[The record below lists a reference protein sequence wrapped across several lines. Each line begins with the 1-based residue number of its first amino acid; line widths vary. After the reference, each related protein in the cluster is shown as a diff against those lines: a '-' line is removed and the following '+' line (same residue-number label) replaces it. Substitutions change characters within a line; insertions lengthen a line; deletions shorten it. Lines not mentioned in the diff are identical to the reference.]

1 LNCSY
6 NKLTSIDLTGLNQL
20 EKVECP
26 DNYLTN
32 FDYSVLNPDK
42 LIHLNISDNNLS
54 EQDLSVFKPLQG
66 LTKLKR
72 LHISN
77 TDINSATLK
86 EWIANDYYFANYL
99 ERKEWLDKNYP
110 KDEKSKSLKRS
121 GIEELDISGQE
132 LEGKLELEGFSKL
145 KYLNCSDNKLTEI
158 DLTHCPC
165 LIGIDCAK
173 NELEIFRFGD
183 NYSESKLQNL
193 KEFRGSNNKFS
204 KIKDIINNVNK
215 EKLTYFDISNNKPST
230 DLNAEVDLNAELFDG
245 FTELQ
250 SLYINSNNFKGSLDF
265 LKNLKKIIDVDIR
278 GTSIK
283 ISKDDLRN
291 NLPEWLEEIYCDC
304 NQLTEFEDEQK
315 KYYKE
320 GDGFYD
326 LKAFR
331 EGKQKKDK
339 INKILKI
346 PALTANRREKYNLKR
361 IREDYDDVENYYKD
375 RLVVYPSREETKFD
389 WKINE
394 TLALSKLP
402 LRLYC
407 IESGEENKEKGH
419 EIPKMREYYGNATI
433 TLIPINAKVGEEN
446 IVKLINSFKK
456 KNETEFLYPSK
467 IIENSLPILEKI
479 IIDGRF
485 MALIWKLA
493 QVSEVRYEE
502 CKDIKELCKE
512 KAATPVGLLYY
523 GRKIEVDYRKDP
535 ESVLREAMFVAT
547 KYGDGDPL
555 FGVIHI
561 DFYRDKLSEDRCL
574 EFVQDKGIKLKAS
587 EYEIFDT
594 EKIKIKEKEVGALT
608 LSGTK
613 AVIKVK
619 EIGNDLCH
627 RLDLVRI
634 EEGYENLEKPKS
646 EEKTFIIE
654 ARKNLK
660 TLEIS
665 GKDLEGH
672 LNLKDF
678 TNLEKLDCYE
688 NRITSLDL
696 TNNKNLTYLNPSS
709 NPISE
714 LDLSQ
719 NEKLTEIHFSYGQIS
734 SIDLSK
740 NKNLSFINFNNNL
753 LKDLDLTNN
762 PNIATIHVY
771 NNKLTFLKIANLSKL
786 RVVACHMNP
795 KLMGYLDLS
804 NCPDLI
810 NLNCAFTGL
819 EKLELNNPKLYLLYC
834 QGSKINKLDLSKTA
848 IKETDYDKNLRTDL
862 PKKRVIFQDS
872 QQRVS
877 QNEEM
882 RQKEICDFLL
892 YVITKEMSGVYS
904 IAEVVDD
911 SHKRPEKTIF
921 CYLEEGFAESQ
932 IKSLKAVANLVEKNG
947 TKVCTSLEDVVE
959 YLNNQQLGMEEI
971 TSTNSTSQRTREQ
984 LIIQEEQPA
993 KKYPKE
999 ERRKVRLI
1007 SVNKKNLEGELK
1019 LEEFSNLER
1028 VDCNENVLT
1037 GLHFD
1042 FLDDLDP
1049 KKLVY
1054 LSVHTNNLQ
1063 NNDNLSLEVFRKFIN
1078 LEELYIDNYDKARF
1092 DNNIYNRFHGNFN
1105 YPKEE
1110 RNSIK
1115 ELDISHE
1122 NLIGKLDL
1130 NDFTSLTKLD
1140 CKQDTKKIKR
1150 LECDDNQISSL
1161 NFLSPLD
1168 SKILEYLNLNSNNL
1182 KEEGELKLS
1191 PLSRFKN
1198 LRELQIGNKDKK
1210 KIVQNIYNRFLG
1222 SLEPLKDLNNLKLLN
1237 IENTDIDNGIEYLP
1251 DNLEELYCANELR
1264 NEVKVKE
1271 IFKQLN
1277 GYGKDDKEYPEDN
1290 VCNRKYDRE
1299 NEDKRR
1305 EEITILNI
1313 SNQKLKGRLKLE
1325 GFDKLK
1331 ELNCSNNQLT
1341 NLDLIELDIGS
1352 NSRIPRQSLDFLV
1365 SFTGLKEL
1373 NVENCSFEGSL
1384 ESIKTM
1390 SELKKIRVSNTNIE
1404 EGLEYLSTNCKR
1416 FYCDR
1421 NGKGK
1426 SAKIVKEFGGGI
1438 LAINDNY
1445 NQIGGAIG
1453 IASAFFE
1460 TVFSRVKEDIYDAKE
1475 KKWEEFIRD
1484 TENL

>member
-1 LNCSY
+1 
-6 NKLTSIDLTGLNQL
+6 
-20 EKVECP
+20 
-26 DNYLTN
+26 
-32 FDYSVLNPDK
+32 
-42 LIHLNISDNNLS
+42 
-54 EQDLSVFKPLQG
+54 
-66 LTKLKR
+66 
-72 LHISN
+72 
-77 TDINSATLK
+77 
-86 EWIANDYYFANYL
+86 
-99 ERKEWLDKNYP
+99 
-110 KDEKSKSLKRS
+110 
-121 GIEELDISGQE
+121 
-132 LEGKLELEGFSKL
+132 
-145 KYLNCSDNKLTEI
+145 
-158 DLTHCPC
+158 
-165 LIGIDCAK
+165 
-173 NELEIFRFGD
+173 
-183 NYSESKLQNL
+183 
-193 KEFRGSNNKFS
+193 
-204 KIKDIINNVNK
+204 
-215 EKLTYFDISNNKPST
+215 
-230 DLNAEVDLNAELFDG
+230 
-245 FTELQ
+245 
-250 SLYINSNNFKGSLDF
+250 
-265 LKNLKKIIDVDIR
+265 
-278 GTSIK
+278 
-283 ISKDDLRN
+283 
-291 NLPEWLEEIYCDC
+291 
-304 NQLTEFEDEQK
+304 
-315 KYYKE
+315 
-320 GDGFYD
+320 
-326 LKAFR
+326 
-331 EGKQKKDK
+331 
-339 INKILKI
+339 
-346 PALTANRREKYNLKR
+346 
-361 IREDYDDVENYYKD
+361 
-375 RLVVYPSREETKFD
+375 
-389 WKINE
+389 
-394 TLALSKLP
+394 
-402 LRLYC
+402 
-407 IESGEENKEKGH
+407 
-419 EIPKMREYYGNATI
+419 
-433 TLIPINAKVGEEN
+433 
-446 IVKLINSFKK
+446 
-456 KNETEFLYPSK
+456 
-467 IIENSLPILEKI
+467 
-479 IIDGRF
+479 
-485 MALIWKLA
+485 
-493 QVSEVRYEE
+493 
-502 CKDIKELCKE
+502 
-512 KAATPVGLLYY
+512 
-523 GRKIEVDYRKDP
+523 
-535 ESVLREAMFVAT
+535 
-547 KYGDGDPL
+547 
-555 FGVIHI
+555 
-561 DFYRDKLSEDRCL
+561 
-574 EFVQDKGIKLKAS
+574 
-587 EYEIFDT
+587 
-594 EKIKIKEKEVGALT
+594 
-608 LSGTK
+608 
-613 AVIKVK
+613 
-619 EIGNDLCH
+619 
-627 RLDLVRI
+627 
-634 EEGYENLEKPKS
+634 
-646 EEKTFIIE
+646 
-654 ARKNLK
+654 
-660 TLEIS
+660 
-665 GKDLEGH
+665 
-672 LNLKDF
+672 
-678 TNLEKLDCYE
+678 
-688 NRITSLDL
+688 
-696 TNNKNLTYLNPSS
+696 
-709 NPISE
+709 
-714 LDLSQ
+714 
-719 NEKLTEIHFSYGQIS
+719 
-734 SIDLSK
+734 
-740 NKNLSFINFNNNL
+740 
-753 LKDLDLTNN
+753 
-762 PNIATIHVY
+762 
-771 NNKLTFLKIANLSKL
+771 
-786 RVVACHMNP
+786 
-795 KLMGYLDLS
+795 
-804 NCPDLI
+804 
-810 NLNCAFTGL
+810 
-819 EKLELNNPKLYLLYC
+819 
-834 QGSKINKLDLSKTA
+834 
-848 IKETDYDKNLRTDL
+848 
-862 PKKRVIFQDS
+862 
-872 QQRVS
+872 
-877 QNEEM
+877 
-882 RQKEICDFLL
+882 
-892 YVITKEMSGVYS
+892 MSGVYS

-993 KKYPKE
+993 K
-999 ERRKVRLI
+999 R
-1007 SVNKKNLEGELK
+1007 ELK